1 LALLEY
7 HVVTENAVLPVQL
20 FRPQFSRL
28 HLQRFSIEEA
38 LDLAPE
44 LLALED
50 GLLGDLVLSR
60 SASYSGLL
68 DSFGDGADNLPSLL
82 LVYAP
87 ELSVVSDALLQL
99 VTGVFL
105 LAGVVKLAGEGIIGE
120 EYYLSGEIFGDAVI
134 LVLLPFV
141 LGQL

>member
-1 LALLEY
+1 MA
-7 HVVTENAVLPVQL
+7 ENAVLPVQL

-82 LVYAP
+82 LVYAL

-99 VTGVFL
+99 VTGVLL
-105 LAGVVKLAGEGIIGE
+105 LAGIVELAGEGIIGE
-120 EYYLSGEIFGDAVI
+120 EYDLSGEIFLDAVI